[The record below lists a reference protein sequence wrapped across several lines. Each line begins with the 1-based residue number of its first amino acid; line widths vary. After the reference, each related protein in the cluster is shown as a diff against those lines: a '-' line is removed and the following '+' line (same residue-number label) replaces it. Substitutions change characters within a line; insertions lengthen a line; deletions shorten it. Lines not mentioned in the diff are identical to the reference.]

1 MLHLFPINAII
12 HAGGKPV
19 FCDINDKN
27 WTIDIDEL
35 KKKITKKTRAI
46 ICVHTY
52 GHPCKMDQINKLIKG
67 KKISLIEDCAEA
79 IGTKF
84 KGKNIGSFGRF
95 SVFSFYGNK
104 TITTGEGGMILFR
117 NKIDYLKCKNLR
129 NHGMD
134 IKKKYWHNQ
143 IGFNFRMTNLQAAI
157 GVAHLKNSTFLL
169 EIKLK

>member
-1 MLHLFPINAII
+1 
-12 HAGGKPV
+12 
-19 FCDINDKN
+19 
-27 WTIDIDEL
+27 
-35 KKKITKKTRAI
+35 
-46 ICVHTY
+46 
-52 GHPCKMDQINKLIKG
+52 MDQINKLIKG

-134 IKKKYWHNQ
+134 IKK
-143 IGFNFRMTNLQAAI
+143 ILA
-157 GVAHLKNSTFLL
+157 
-169 EIKLK
+169 